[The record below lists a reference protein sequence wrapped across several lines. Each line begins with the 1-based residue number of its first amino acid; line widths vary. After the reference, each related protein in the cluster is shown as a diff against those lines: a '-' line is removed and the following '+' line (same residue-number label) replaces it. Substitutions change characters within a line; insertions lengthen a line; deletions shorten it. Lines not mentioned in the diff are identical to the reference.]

1 MFYRDHILHELFGFG
16 RKRKDPWEYLNISK
30 EEYDSIVAESNKIV
44 KQLGAEFS
52 KIKEFKV
59 TEEEDGSIDVEH
71 EELVDLAFNKEETYD
86 NMRNVI
92 NRFESLVDKVLRS
105 FEKKT
110 KYECEPKKY
119 KNRYFGLTVYPN
131 PDVLSGVTVRVGDY
145 DDSIGYVSIY
155 TF

>member
-1 MFYRDHILHELFGFG
+1 MFYRDHVLHELFGFG
-16 RKRKDPWEYLNISK
+16 KKRKEPWERLNISK
-30 EEYDSIVAESNKIV
+30 EEYDSIVAENNKIV

-59 TEEEDGSIDVEH
+59 TENGEGSIDIEH
-71 EELVDLAFNKEETYD
+71 EELVDLAFNKDETYY

-92 NRFESLVDKVLRS
+92 SRFESLVDNVLRS

-110 KYECEPKKY
+110 KYKCEPQ
-119 KNRYFGLTVYPN
+119 KNKNMYFGLTVYPN
-131 PDVLSGVTVRVGDY
+131 PDINSGVTVRVGDY